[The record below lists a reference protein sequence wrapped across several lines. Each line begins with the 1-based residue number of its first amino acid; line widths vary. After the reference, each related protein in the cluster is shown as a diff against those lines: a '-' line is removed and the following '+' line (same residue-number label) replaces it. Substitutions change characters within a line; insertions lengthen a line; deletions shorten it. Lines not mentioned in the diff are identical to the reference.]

1 MLKVIYYYNT
11 LKPNKSVLVMMSII
25 MMVAAPAAITIT
37 PAATV
42 TIRNN
47 MDRSF
52 AADQHI
58 KEE

>member
-1 MLKVIYYYNT
+1 
-11 LKPNKSVLVMMSII
+11 MMSII